1 MGFECRFFLKTP
13 GAAEIVVERRAQD
26 AHGRHGQRVQKRV
39 PECRKAWAC
48 GVQAHFEEGVAG
60 GPPGE
65 RE

>member
-13 GAAEIVVERRAQD
+13 AAEEILLERRAQD
-26 AHGRHGQRVQKRV
+26 PHGRHGQRVQKRV
-39 PECRKAWAC
+39 SECRKMWFC
-48 GVQAHFEEGVAG
+48 GEQAHFAEGVAE